1 MDEYVGDIR
10 QRVLERMDLSRE
22 MSDEEIE
29 NLIGEEASRLMQE
42 EPISIR
48 ERLMLEAR
56 VFNSLRKLDAL
67 QELLDDPEISEIM
80 VNGPKHI
87 FYEKAGRV
95 HAWNQAFASEEKMQ
109 DVIQQIVGRHNRVVN
124 LSNPIVDTRLADGSR
139 VSGWFYNHNPEISGE
154 AAGYA
159 DPYSKRGTSGR
170 CSRVFKDAGKGKIQP
185 VDFGRDKLRENDI
198 FKCFI
203 TVHSGG

>member
-1 MDEYVGDIR
+1 MDEYVGCIR
-10 QRVLERMDLSRE
+10 QHVLERMDLSRE

-87 FYEKAGRV
+87 FTKRQEGFMHGIRHLPAKKNAGC
-95 HAWNQAFASEEKMQ
+95 
-109 DVIQQIVGRHNRVVN
+109 
-124 LSNPIVDTRLADGSR
+124 DTADR
-139 VSGWFYNHNPEISGE
+139 W
-154 AAGYA
+154 
-159 DPYSKRGTSGR
+159 KT
-170 CSRVFKDAGKGKIQP
+170 
-185 VDFGRDKLRENDI
+185 
-198 FKCFI
+198 
-203 TVHSGG
+203 

>member
-56 VFNSLRKLDAL
+56 VFKSLRKLDAL
-67 QELLDDPEISEIM
+67 QELLDDPEWLM
-80 VNGPKHI
+80 ARNI
-87 FYEKAGRV
+87 FFLKRQERFMRG
-95 HAWNQAFASEEKMQ
+95 
-109 DVIQQIVGRHNRVVN
+109 IRH
-124 LSNPIVDTRLADGSR
+124 LPA
-139 VSGWFYNHNPEISGE
+139 
-154 AAGYA
+154 
-159 DPYSKRGTSGR
+159 K
-170 CSRVFKDAGKGKIQP
+170 K
-185 VDFGRDKLRENDI
+185 
-198 FKCFI
+198 KCRM
-203 TVHSGG
+203 

>member
-67 QELLDDPEISEIM
+67 QELLDDRKFRDHGKWTETYFFTKRQEGFMHGI
-80 VNGPKHI
+80 
-87 FYEKAGRV
+87 
-95 HAWNQAFASEEKMQ
+95 
-109 DVIQQIVGRHNRVVN
+109 RH
-124 LSNPIVDTRLADGSR
+124 LPA
-139 VSGWFYNHNPEISGE
+139 
-154 AAGYA
+154 
-159 DPYSKRGTSGR
+159 K
-170 CSRVFKDAGKGKIQP
+170 K
-185 VDFGRDKLRENDI
+185 
-198 FKCFI
+198 KCRM
-203 TVHSGG
+203 

>member
-1 MDEYVGDIR
+1 MDEYVGCIR

-80 VNGPKHI
+80 VFFTKRQEGFMHGI
-87 FYEKAGRV
+87 
-95 HAWNQAFASEEKMQ
+95 
-109 DVIQQIVGRHNRVVN
+109 RH
-124 LSNPIVDTRLADGSR
+124 LPA
-139 VSGWFYNHNPEISGE
+139 
-154 AAGYA
+154 
-159 DPYSKRGTSGR
+159 K
-170 CSRVFKDAGKGKIQP
+170 K
-185 VDFGRDKLRENDI
+185 
-198 FKCFI
+198 KCRM
-203 TVHSGG
+203 